1 MKPTEIV
8 MDALYRNSKYPETV
22 YKGVLAPDGRLTFKI
37 LKSEDAK
44 MIGTHVF
51 FNETIPLNQDFWA
64 LFSPIDSADS
74 ADTKDMEYE
83 SIPVHDTPR
92 NKKELVLLD
101 GEFSVKDLAEKNG
114 VEYPIASVFLKAQ
127 LAAGVVHP
135 TREERRNPKGPMTQL
150 FSKIALT
157 PSLSAV

>member
-64 LFSPIDSADS
+64 LFTPADFTEITPS
-74 ADTKDMEYE
+74 DEPAAPRTTSKKD
-83 SIPVHDTPR
+83 
-92 NKKELVLLD
+92 LVLLD

-114 VEYPIASVFLKAQ
+114 VEYPIASVFLKEQ
-127 LAAGVVHP
+127 ETIGLVKR
-135 TREERRNPKGPMTQL
+135 TRTERRAAKGKETQL
-150 FSKIALT
+150 FSKVIA
-157 PSLSAV
+157 S

>member
-51 FNETIPLNQDFWA
+51 FNETIPLNQDFWD
-64 LFSPIDSADS
+64 LFTLADFTEPEPS
-74 ADTKDMEYE
+74 DEPAAPRATSKKD
-83 SIPVHDTPR
+83 
-92 NKKELVLLD
+92 LVLLD
-101 GEFSVKDLAEKNG
+101 GDFSCRELGEKNG
-114 VEYPIASVFLKAQ
+114 VEYAVANQFLKAQ